1 MQSKQNKARIVFEY
15 FIVLAIIAVIC
26 QTFLDEFSRYAH
38 WTISAR
44 NILLFTGLFFDLL
57 FSIEFS
63 LRTVWSHHEK
73 GFRHYFIHERGWID
87 FLSSFPLLL
96 LDSGP
101 SAYLLLFGHIHQSP
115 SALEVIN
122 IFKVIKAIRVTRILR
137 LIRIIKIFGK
147 IHNAESKMAQHHTS
161 EISTI
166 AVFTTIVVLFGFS
179 IFHILSGFNLTDLRN
194 AQYAKTLESVER
206 IAVKSGNS
214 SLEVAKELF
223 ENDPNVL
230 MLYSDKSI
238 VHHKLDTETFEK
250 YYDSED
256 YTVISRGNIRLFVSH
271 IDINKEIALE
281 HIQSFFII
289 VFIVLAFMII
299 YTRHFVQNISDILHV
314 MEQGFRKKDYNLQV
328 KIKDEFS
335 DHEINHIASFYNDR
349 YLPAK
354 LQKIEKMKQKTKS
367 GLSMNDFLNLTGS
380 NNKQS

>member
-1 MQSKQNKARIVFEY
+1 
-15 FIVLAIIAVIC
+15 
-26 QTFLDEFSRYAH
+26 
-38 WTISAR
+38 
-44 NILLFTGLFFDLL
+44 
-57 FSIEFS
+57 
-63 LRTVWSHHEK
+63 
-73 GFRHYFIHERGWID
+73 
-87 FLSSFPLLL
+87 
-96 LDSGP
+96 
-101 SAYLLLFGHIHQSP
+101 
-115 SALEVIN
+115 
-122 IFKVIKAIRVTRILR
+122 
-137 LIRIIKIFGK
+137 
-147 IHNAESKMAQHHTS
+147 MAQHHTS

-166 AVFTTIVVLFGFS
+166 AVFTTIIVLFGFS
-179 IFHILSGFNLTDLRN
+179 IFHISSGFNLTDLRN
-194 AQYAKTLESVER
+194 AQYAETLESVER

-214 SLEVAKELF
+214 SLEVAKVLF
-223 ENDPNVL
+223 ENDPNIL

-238 VHHKLDTETFEK
+238 VHHKLDTETFEN

-256 YTVISRGNIRLFVSH
+256 YTVISRGNVRLFVSH

-299 YTRHFVQNISDILHV
+299 YTRHFVQNITDILHV

-328 KIKDEFS
+328 KIKEEFS